1 MKQRL
6 AAFLADTP
14 LTGRTFRRFYAG
26 ALGSAFG
33 FAMQGTVAAWLM
45 ATLTPS
51 EFMVAMVQSA
61 ATVPA
66 LIFGLVAGAVSDI
79 FERRSVLL
87 VTQFTLVLTLV
98 ALAAGSFA
106 GLVGPTALL
115 VLTFVVGCAMAFYL
129 PAQWA
134 SVNDLVGRG
143 QLPRAVALF
152 SVANNVARAAGPALA
167 GALTVWLG
175 AGAGFTGAALCST
188 VMIFA
193 AWRLRTPRPPSRLRE
208 TVFAGMWSGL
218 RFIRHSEMHRA
229 LNIRTFAFVFNS
241 AAFWGLLPL
250 VARDLLH
257 LGADGFGFL
266 LTGFGLGAI
275 AAGATIPAQMRKR
288 SLHAIVIRSNLL
300 WSAALVVVAFAPHLL
315 VALIGT
321 ALAGAAWVQSLASVS
336 TGAQSN
342 APDWVRARALSV
354 NFMCVQAG
362 LALGSA
368 VWGAVASSFGVR
380 GALLGSMVG
389 MLFAVLAT
397 RRWQLAMG
405 NEADIK
411 LTAPR
416 TDLAYTVEP
425 APDEGPILIQAEYR
439 VAPEQRAAFLDA
451 LFALEPARRR
461 NGASRWGVFRDL
473 EDPTRLTERF
483 MVDSWG
489 EYMRWRQRATAADLE
504 VQDRMVALLMPGTTP
519 VITRMIGMGQEE
531 LLPAVERDEP
541 A

>member
-1 MKQRL
+1 
-6 AAFLADTP
+6 
-14 LTGRTFRRFYAG
+14 
-26 ALGSAFG
+26 
-33 FAMQGTVAAWLM
+33 
-45 ATLTPS
+45 
-51 EFMVAMVQSA
+51 
-61 ATVPA
+61 
-66 LIFGLVAGAVSDI
+66 
-79 FERRSVLL
+79 VLL
-87 VTQFTLVLTLV
+87 
-98 ALAAGSFA
+98 A
-106 GLVGPTALL
+106 
-115 VLTFVVGCAMAFYL
+115 LTFVVGSAMAFYL

-134 SVNDLVGRG
+134 SVNDLVGRSD
-143 QLPRAVALF
+143 LPRAVALF
-152 SVANNVARAAGPALA
+152 SVANNTARAAGPALA
-167 GALTVWLG
+167 GGLTVWLG
-175 AGAGFTGAALCST
+175 AWAGFSAAALCSV

-193 AWRLRTPRPPSRLRE
+193 AMHLRAPRPPSRLRE

-218 RFIRHSEMHRA
+218 RFMRHSAMQRA
-229 LNIRTFAFVFNS
+229 INVRTLAFVFNT

-257 LGADGFGFL
+257 LGADGYGFL

-275 AAGATIPAQMRKR
+275 AAGTTIPAQMRR
-288 SLHAIVIRSNLL
+288 HSLHVIVIRANLL
-300 WSAALVVVAFAPHLL
+300 WAAALGVVSFAPHLL

-321 ALAGAAWVQSLASVS
+321 AMAGAAWVQSLASVS

-362 LALGSA
+362 LAIGSA

-397 RRWQLAMG
+397 RRWQIAIG

-411 LTAPR
+411 LNAPR
-416 TDLAYTVEP
+416 VDLAYTVEP
-425 APDEGPILIQAEYR
+425 APDDGPVLIQAEYR

-451 LFALEPARRR
+451 LFAIESARRR

-473 EDPTRLTERF
+473 EDPTCLTERF
-483 MVDSWG
+483 MVDSWA
-489 EYMRWRQRATAADLE
+489 EYMRWRQRATSADLE
-504 VQDRMVALLMPGTTP
+504 IQDRMVALLMPGTVP
-519 VITRMIGMGQEE
+519 RITRMIGMGQEE
-531 LLPAVERDEP
+531 LLPGGERDDV